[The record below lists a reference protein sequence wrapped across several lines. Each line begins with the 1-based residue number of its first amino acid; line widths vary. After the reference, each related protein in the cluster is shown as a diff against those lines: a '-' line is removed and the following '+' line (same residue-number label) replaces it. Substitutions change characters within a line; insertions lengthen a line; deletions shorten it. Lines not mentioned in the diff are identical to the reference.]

1 MEWLSKILALFSN
14 DIFNIPGSF
23 VEISNSIEQFPNR

>member
-1 MEWLSKILALFSN
+1 MEWLSKILTLFLN

-23 VEISNSIEQFPNR
+23 VDISNSI